1 LEPSFTSIRAAVV
14 KALKGVGTIL
24 EYTPQNKPMKRVGWI
39 LIVALFVIGMASCDT
54 LSTLPTNTTGVF
66 SLNGSWKM
74 TSTTDNNA
82 MVGTVIQV
90 YPVVGNASIKTLA
103 NNTYCMRESDQVWQK
118 VKSNGTGF
126 TISALVGACNG
137 TTTYMDGTIS
147 VVNNDNIIVT
157 TRTAGNSELVQKWE
171 RVKSS

>member
-1 LEPSFTSIRAAVV
+1 MKNLRALLLVSFTVV
-14 KALKGVGTIL
+14 
-24 EYTPQNKPMKRVGWI
+24 
-39 LIVALFVIGMASCDT
+39 GMMSCDT

-66 SLNGSWKM
+66 SLNGTWKM

-82 MVGTVIQV
+82 MVGTTIQV
-90 YPVVGNASIKTLA
+90 YPVVGNATIKTLS
-103 NNTYCMRESDQVWQK
+103 NNTYCLRDGDPFWQK

-147 VVNNDNIIVT
+147 VVNNDQIIVT

-171 RVKSS
+171 RLKSN

>member
-1 LEPSFTSIRAAVV
+1 MKKLPVLVLSALLVV
-14 KALKGVGTIL
+14 GLV
-24 EYTPQNKPMKRVGWI
+24 
-39 LIVALFVIGMASCDT
+39 SCDT

-74 TSTTDNNA
+74 TSTTDNTA

-103 NNTYCMRESDQVWQK
+103 NNTYCLRDSDQFWQK

-126 TISALVGACNG
+126 NISALVGACNG
-137 TTTYMDGTIS
+137 TATYMDGTIS

>member
-1 LEPSFTSIRAAVV
+1 
-14 KALKGVGTIL
+14 
-24 EYTPQNKPMKRVGWI
+24 MKKVQSI
-39 LIVALFVIGMASCDT
+39 LIVLLVVIGMASCDT
-54 LSTLPTNTTGVF
+54 LSSLPTNTTGVF
-66 SLNGSWKM
+66 SLNGTWKM

-82 MVGTVIQV
+82 MVGTTIQV

-103 NNTYCMRESDQVWQK
+103 NNTYCLRDSDQFWQK

-137 TTTYMDGTIS
+137 TTTYNDGTIS
-147 VVNNDNIIVT
+147 VVNNDQIVVT
-157 TRTAGNSELVQKWE
+157 TRTAGNSELIQKWE